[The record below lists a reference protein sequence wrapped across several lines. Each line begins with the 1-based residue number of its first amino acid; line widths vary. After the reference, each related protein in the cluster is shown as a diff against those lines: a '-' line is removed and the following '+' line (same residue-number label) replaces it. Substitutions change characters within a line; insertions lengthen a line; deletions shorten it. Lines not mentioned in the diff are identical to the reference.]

1 MDTKAKEVGSQDP
14 LLAQTIIMLLQGLV
28 LTPDLSHF
36 TDSLPRR
43 GKVDYSG
50 LIRSLSGRVVT

>member
-14 LLAQTIIMLLQGLV
+14 LLAQTIIILLQGLV

-43 GKVDYSG
+43 GKVDYGG
-50 LIRSLSGRVVT
+50 LIRSLSG